1 MKQLVFPGD
10 KVADEPRRIPG
21 CYVEDGK
28 TYAANVSLQS
38 DDHIVPLKGYY
49 VPKTGDDIIGIV
61 EEERFSGYNL
71 ALNSPYGASLSARDT
86 RDELHLRDAVYAKIL
101 AVNEV
106 KEAVLVEPQKL
117 APGSMVAIDSV
128 KVPRIIGRNGSMLDT
143 LSKFT
148 GSRITVGKNGIVH
161 VEGGNADLAM
171 KAVEKICRESHTS
184 GLTERITQMLEE
196 QTRAKDGQGEHNG

>member
-21 CYVEDGK
+21 CYIEDGK

-38 DDHIVPLKGYY
+38 DDHVVPLKGYY
-49 VPKTGDDIIGIV
+49 VPKTGDDVIGIV

-71 ALNSPYGASLSARDT
+71 ALNSPYGGSLSARDT
-86 RDELHLRDAVYAKIL
+86 RDELKLRDAVYVKIL

-106 KEAVLVEPQKL
+106 KEAVLIEPQKL
-117 APGSMVAIDSV
+117 QPGSMIAVDSV

-143 LSKFT
+143 LAKFT
-148 GSRITVGKNGIVH
+148 GSRITVGKNGVVH
-161 VEGGNADLAM
+161 VEGGNAELAM
-171 KAVEKICRESHTS
+171 KAIEKICRESHTS
-184 GLTERITQMLEE
+184 GLTERITQMLEQETRNAPRAGE
-196 QTRAKDGQGEHNG
+196 QNG